1 MTIEQREVCAALLR
15 TIRTRTLEA
24 ARVLACS
31 DLTDMPAE
39 QLRGR
44 LRALCLVLK
53 REQKATEA
61 FDAYLVGP
69 EDTPEA
75 GGSAISRRRLVDRD
89 LVPFDPGSP
98 LGGQAGQ
105 EAGARS
111 ESVVTP

>member
-1 MTIEQREVCAALLR
+1 MTLEQREVCAELLR

-24 ARVLACS
+24 ARVLACR

-53 REQKATEA
+53 REQKAAEA

-69 EDTPEA
+69 EDTPQAGEA
-75 GGSAISRRRLVDRD
+75 AIALLRFIDMHL
-89 LVPFDPGSP
+89 LAFDEDTRWDD
-98 LGGQAGQ
+98 QAGQ
-105 EAGARS
+105 E
-111 ESVVTP
+111 

>member
-1 MTIEQREVCAALLR
+1 MTLEQRELCAELLR
-15 TIRTRTLEA
+15 RIRTRTLEA
-24 ARVLACS
+24 ARVLACR

-53 REQKATEA
+53 REQKAAEA

-75 GGSAISRRRLVDRD
+75 GAAAIALLRFIDMHL
-89 LVPFDPGSP
+89 LAFDEDTRWDD
-98 LGGQAGQ
+98 QAGQ
-105 EAGARS
+105 E
-111 ESVVTP
+111 